1 MIYMHVNM
9 ITCLLYKCRLAVLL
23 IFKKRKGS
31 GKNSQHITMSSL
43 HGNDHGVMN
52 PLHLPYDGE
61 EQQDNELEGIE
72 KQIMFD
78 SSY

>member
-9 ITCLLYKCRLAVLL
+9 ITCLLYKCRLAVLF

-43 HGNDHGVMN
+43 HGDDCITN
-52 PLHLPYDGE
+52 PMHLPHDGE
-61 EQQDNELEGIE
+61 EQQDNELKGIE
-72 KQIMFD
+72 KQIETNTPL
-78 SSY
+78 